1 MKKTDIKVLAK
12 EDIIDLIANQWML
25 ITAGT
30 ADKFN
35 TMTASWGGVGYLWHK
50 PVAYLF
56 IRPERYTHEFVEAND
71 RLTISFFPES
81 QRRALQLCGSKSGRD
96 INKVEAAG
104 LHAVEMPEGVMGFDE
119 ARLTLV
125 GRKLF
130 KADMKAEDFVDES
143 LLERWYNDQPGGG
156 FHSVYVV
163 EIESVYEK

>member
-12 EDIIDLIANQWML
+12 EDVIDLIANQWML

-81 QRRALQLCGSKSGRD
+81 QRRALQLCGSCRTPCRGD
-96 INKVEAAG
+96 A
-104 LHAVEMPEGVMGFDE
+104 
-119 ARLTLV
+119 
-125 GRKLF
+125 
-130 KADMKAEDFVDES
+130 
-143 LLERWYNDQPGGG
+143 
-156 FHSVYVV
+156 
-163 EIESVYEK
+163 